1 MNNSW
6 DEERRNYRG
15 GQNRPIWIVDL
26 KTHDLVSPPWTDSKD
41 VYPVWVDDSVFFIS
55 DRDGVANVWEYQTKT
70 KKLAQITKFTD
81 FDVKAMDSGA
91 GTVVFEQAGYVHE
104 LDPKSGKTHIINIVA
119 TGDFPWMMPQW
130 KDVSN
135 RMTNLALSAT
145 GKRAAVEAR
154 GEIRGSSKQ
163 VTWTCVGAACP
174 WGPSTTGQAIVW
186 PDAVRPIS
194 TRLGYTTPRV
204 AAIVAVCESIKR
216 GLVANGVPAGK
227 IEVIYSGTDLA
238 RFHPDVDGRRIRAE
252 LGLAPGHALV
262 TQVGIRSWR
271 GNDDVLEAM
280 ARVCHAA
287 PHARLL
293 FVGAPAPRI
302 ATLRDRAFRR
312 GIGEAV
318 AVLGHR
324 EDIPE
329 ILAASDLVVD
339 ASYAG
344 LGLTGSLREALAVE
358 TPVIGTDIEG
368 HPELILEGETGL
380 LVPPRN
386 PDALAQ
392 AILRMLENPTR
403 AKAMARAG
411 RKRVEA
417 HFSMAQ
423 KVQRT
428 EALYRR
434 LLDARGRR

>member
-1 MNNSW
+1 MNILQIYPKA
-6 DEERRNYRG
+6 DYFTGAAMQLRDLAAGLAARG
-15 GQNRPIWIVDL
+15 
-26 KTHDLVSPPWTDSKD
+26 HH
-41 VYPVWVDDSVFFIS
+41 
-55 DRDGVANVWEYQTKT
+55 
-70 KKLAQITKFTD
+70 
-81 FDVKAMDSGA
+81 
-91 GTVVFEQAGYVHE
+91 VV
-104 LDPKSGKTHIINIVA
+104 VA
-119 TGDFPWMMPQW
+119 TRPSAQW
-130 KDVSN
+130 ERSCAASRVRYAAVPMRGSLDLRSAWTLARLIRDQHVEVVHCQKGRARS
-135 RMTNLALSAT
+135 LALLAGLVT
-145 GKRAAVEAR
+145 TIPVMILNR
-154 GEIRGSSKQ
+154 GVSFPVDR
-163 VTWTCVGAACP
+163 W
-174 WGPSTTGQAIVW
+174 
-186 PDAVRPIS
+186 

-204 AAIVAVCESIKR
+204 SAIVAVCESIKR
-216 GLVANGVPAGK
+216 GLVASGVPAAK
-227 IEVIYSGTDLA
+227 IDVIYSGTDLA
-238 RFHPDVDGRRIRAE
+238 RFHPGVDGRRIRAE
-252 LGLAPGHALV
+252 LGLAPDHALV

-293 FVGAPAPRI
+293 FVGAPPPRI
-302 ATLRDRAFRR
+302 PTLRDRAFRR
-312 GIGEAV
+312 GIADAV
-318 AVLGHR
+318 WVLGHR

-368 HPELILEGETGL
+368 HPELIVEGETGL

-392 AILRMLENPTR
+392 AILRVLENPTR

-417 HFSMAQ
+417 QFSMAQ

-434 LLDARGRR
+434 LLTARGSA

>member
-1 MNNSW
+1 MNILQIYPKADFFTGAAIQLRDLAVGLTGRGHRVVLATRPNERW
-6 DEERRNYRG
+6 DRACAAAGVRHVAVPMRSAL
-15 GQNRPIWIVDL
+15 DL
-26 KTHDLVSPPWTDSKD
+26 ASAWALARLVREHRID
-41 VYPVWVDDSVFFIS
+41 V
-55 DRDGVANVWEYQTKT
+55 
-70 KKLAQITKFTD
+70 
-81 FDVKAMDSGA
+81 
-91 GTVVFEQAGYVHE
+91 VHCQ
-104 LDPKSGKTHIINIVA
+104 KGRARS
-119 TGDFPWMMPQW
+119 
-130 KDVSN
+130 
-135 RMTNLALSAT
+135 LALLAGLT
-145 GKRAAVEAR
+145 VRLPVLILNR
-154 GEIRGSSKQ
+154 GVSFPLDR
-163 VTWTCVGAACP
+163 WN
-174 WGPSTTGQAIVW
+174 
-186 PDAVRPIS
+186 
-194 TRLGYTTPRV
+194 RLGYTTSRV
-204 AAIVAVCESIKR
+204 TAIVAVCESIKR
-216 GLVANGVPAGK
+216 GLVVSGVDAGK
-227 IEVIYSGTDLA
+227 IEVIYSGTDLG
-238 RFHPDVDGRRIRAE
+238 RFHPGVDGRRVRAE
-252 LGLAPGHALV
+252 LGLDPEHALV

-280 ARVCHAA
+280 TRVCHAA

-293 FVGAPAPRI
+293 FVGAPPARVVS
-302 ATLRDRAFRR
+302 LRERAFRR
-312 GIGEAV
+312 GIGDAV
-318 AVLGHR
+318 QVLGHR

-358 TPVIGTDIEG
+358 TPVIGTNLEG

-428 EALYRR
+428 EALYER
-434 LLDARGRR
+434 LRAAAARS

>member
-1 MNNSW
+1 MRSAL
-6 DEERRNYRG
+6 
-15 GQNRPIWIVDL
+15 DL
-26 KTHDLVSPPWTDSKD
+26 ASAWALARLVREHRID
-41 VYPVWVDDSVFFIS
+41 V
-55 DRDGVANVWEYQTKT
+55 
-70 KKLAQITKFTD
+70 
-81 FDVKAMDSGA
+81 
-91 GTVVFEQAGYVHE
+91 VHCQ
-104 LDPKSGKTHIINIVA
+104 KGRARS
-119 TGDFPWMMPQW
+119 
-130 KDVSN
+130 
-135 RMTNLALSAT
+135 LALLAGLT
-145 GKRAAVEAR
+145 VRLPVLILNR
-154 GEIRGSSKQ
+154 GVSFPLDR
-163 VTWTCVGAACP
+163 WN
-174 WGPSTTGQAIVW
+174 
-186 PDAVRPIS
+186 
-194 TRLGYTTPRV
+194 RLGYTTSRV
-204 AAIVAVCESIKR
+204 TAIVAVCESIKR
-216 GLVANGVPAGK
+216 GLVVSGVDAGK
-227 IEVIYSGTDLA
+227 IEVIYSGTDLG
-238 RFHPDVDGRRIRAE
+238 RFHPGVDGRRVRAE
-252 LGLAPGHALV
+252 LGLDPEHALV

-280 ARVCHAA
+280 TRVCHAA

-293 FVGAPAPRI
+293 FVGAPPARVVS
-302 ATLRDRAFRR
+302 LRERAFRR
-312 GIGEAV
+312 GIGDAV
-318 AVLGHR
+318 QVLGHR

-358 TPVIGTDIEG
+358 TPVIGTNLEG

-428 EALYRR
+428 EALYER
-434 LLDARGRR
+434 LRAAAARS